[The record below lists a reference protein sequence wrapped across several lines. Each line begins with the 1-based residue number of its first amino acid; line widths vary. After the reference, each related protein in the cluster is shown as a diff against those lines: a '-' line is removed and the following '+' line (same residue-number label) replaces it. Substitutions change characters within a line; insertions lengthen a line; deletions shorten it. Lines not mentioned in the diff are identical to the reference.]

1 MTIGSKIKLG
11 VPAIAISLVILLGIW
26 QLITTGVLYLS
37 SVGVKVNK
45 PTTADFSELNS
56 LLKQYSSE
64 GLVNYAELK
73 HADLLTKAVTK
84 LEATSPVNIANKRDL
99 LAFWINAY
107 NLTTLKLIAD
117 HYPVYTIPQL
127 GNGPSLQKF
136 LVGGK
141 PYSTQDIYIRFV
153 TPLAQAEVPKSVF
166 LACGGSIGYPRLP
179 DHALRGQPLEGDAEA
194 ATEKFVGDDRNVA
207 FIEKEN
213 HVYLSPFFS
222 WNSNII
228 TTNYE
233 SLDDFISA
241 YLPQAKAKLFSNPGN
256 LKSYNKPFDWRI
268 NDKILAK

>member
-11 VPAIAISLVILLGIW
+11 LPAIALLFVILLGVW
-26 QLITTGVLYLS
+26 QLLTTGVLYLS
-37 SVGVKVNK
+37 SVGVKVEK
-45 PTTADFSELNS
+45 PTDFDFSDYGA

-73 HADLLTKAVTK
+73 HSDLLTKAIAK

-99 LAFWINAY
+99 LAFWLNAY

-117 HYPVYTIPQL
+117 HYPINTIAQL
-127 GNGPSLQKF
+127 GNGPSGQKF

-141 PYSTQDIYIRFV
+141 PYSTQDIYIRFIK
-153 TPLAQAEVPKSVF
+153 PLAKSEVPKSVF
-166 LACGGSIGYPRLP
+166 LGCGGSLGFPKLP
-179 DHALRGQPLEGDAEA
+179 DHLLQGKTLEGDAEV
-194 ATEKFVGDDRNVA
+194 ATANFVGDDANVA
-207 FIEKEN
+207 FVPKEN

-228 TTNYE
+228 TTKYG
-233 SLDDFISA
+233 SVDDFVLA
-241 YLPQAKAKLFSNPGN
+241 YLPSAKATLFSNISA

-268 NDKILAK
+268 NDKRMAK